1 MVSILDNN
9 ENKIITID
17 ISSNSVKIGLVS
29 EQLKLEITDSQN
41 INVINEDIDGF
52 AKRLDMDDLWNK
64 INIGVNR
71 ILKKCK
77 SHHINII
84 GISTCAQR
92 IATVFLDN
100 SGDVIYGGPNTDV
113 RGIDSAYMIDDEFSE
128 RDLFEITGHSPP
140 LLFCLARLLWF
151 REEEEETYEKINKV
165 LMLDDWLVYRLT
177 GNYVSD
183 LSSAAESQILDIKK
197 REWSSEII
205 QTFDF
210 DPDFFPEIVESG
222 TIVGELKP
230 ELVKSF
236 NFSQNNIPVI
246 KSGGDTQATLL
257 GMGVIE
263 DGDIGISL
271 GTTAP
276 VHLVVNK
283 PIFDPNNN
291 YWTSCH
297 SIKGKWLIEAHAGNT
312 GAAYNWFKECFLSSL
327 TNNSDSSIEHY
338 LKNST
343 PGAFSTFAFLGP
355 EKMNIKNQTSI
366 KRGVFVF
373 QPPTM
378 ISEELPKIE
387 DFARSVL
394 ENIAFGIF
402 ENYQAMKGFTDLS
415 TRTYCAGG
423 MAKSEGFCK
432 ILASVLNTEISA
444 PYTKDSAFIGVAMNT
459 LKGLNYYS
467 DYRSMIKNL
476 LTYEKNFSNP
486 TISDNYKNIYLEWKN
501 LKNKI
506 DDL

>member
-1 MVSILDNN
+1 MDNN

-29 EQLKLEITDSQN
+29 EQLKLEITDSQK
-41 INVINEDIDGF
+41 INVISEDIDGF

-64 INIGVNR
+64 INDGINH

-77 SHHINII
+77 SIINII
-84 GISTCAQR
+84 GISTCTQR

-100 SGDVIYGGPNTDV
+100 SGDVIYGGPNIDI

-210 DPDFFPEIVESG
+210 KPDFFPEIVESG

-230 ELVKSF
+230 ELVKRF
-236 NFSQNNIPVI
+236 TLGQNNIPVI

-276 VHLVVNK
+276 LHLVVNK

-327 TNNSDSSIEHY
+327 TNNSDYSIEQY

-355 EKMNIKNQTSI
+355 EKMNIKN
-366 KRGVFVF
+366 
-373 QPPTM
+373 
-378 ISEELPKIE
+378 
-387 DFARSVL
+387 
-394 ENIAFGIF
+394 
-402 ENYQAMKGFTDLS
+402 
-415 TRTYCAGG
+415 
-423 MAKSEGFCK
+423 
-432 ILASVLNTEISA
+432 
-444 PYTKDSAFIGVAMNT
+444 
-459 LKGLNYYS
+459 
-467 DYRSMIKNL
+467 
-476 LTYEKNFSNP
+476 
-486 TISDNYKNIYLEWKN
+486 
-501 LKNKI
+501 
-506 DDL
+506 